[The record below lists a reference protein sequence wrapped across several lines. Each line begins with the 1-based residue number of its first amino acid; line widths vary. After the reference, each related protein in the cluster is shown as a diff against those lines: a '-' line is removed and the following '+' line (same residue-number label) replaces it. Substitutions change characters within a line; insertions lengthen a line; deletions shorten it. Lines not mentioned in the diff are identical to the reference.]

1 MSVNAAVSA
10 GPAAAVAFA
19 ASGASAVRSRAAGGV
34 RRGVT
39 GRIAPSPT
47 GRMHLGNAY
56 AALAAWL
63 GARAAGGRVLLRI
76 EDIDAP
82 RVVRDADRWIMDDL
96 AWLGLDWDGE
106 PVYQSRR
113 LDLYEDVLRRLR
125 SVTLDGGVLQ
135 GGMPQD
141 MPLTVGALR
150 DALPSDAAL
159 GAGVSRDAALRGG
172 SSRDAE
178 LRGAMPCG
186 ADPQIAT
193 PLVYPCFCS
202 RADIRAA
209 SAPNEGDGFLVYPG
223 TCRRLWESERAARL
237 ERGDRH
243 SWRIAVPGPDV
254 PESARVV
261 AFSDRVFGP
270 QRFDLARQLG
280 DVVVRRSDGLFAYQ
294 LAASVDDLLMGVTQV
309 VRGRDLLRS
318 TAIQLWIRRWVAA
331 CVVDGGALRGGAAVG
346 ESVGTA
352 LVAPAASS
360 AASVPSAVHAMPATS
375 DTSVASV
382 PSVVAR
388 TPEFAHLPL
397 IDAADGRRMAKRL
410 NSLDLGTLR
419 ERGVDPREV
428 VGYCAW
434 LLRVI
439 DEPRP
444 VTPAELVPGFSWG
457 GLAGDHADRVVDV
470 EGLFA

>member
-1 MSVNAAVSA
+1 MSVNAVASA
-10 GPAAAVAFA
+10 GPAAAATPVV
-19 ASGASAVRSRAAGGV
+19 SGASAGRARAAGDV

-106 PVYQSRR
+106 PVYQSQR

-125 SVTLDGGVLQ
+125 SVALDGGVLQ

-141 MPLTVGALR
+141 MPLAVGTLR
-150 DALPSDAAL
+150 DALPSDMAL

-178 LRGAMPCG
+178 LRGAMPRG
-186 ADPQIAT
+186 ADPRSAT

-223 TCRRLWESERAARL
+223 TCRRLGEPERAAWL

-243 SWRIAVPGPDV
+243 SWRIAVPGPDA

-261 AFSDRVFGP
+261 AFVDRVFGP

-331 CVVDGGALRGGAAVG
+331 CVADGGASGSGSVAGASVGAALP
-346 ESVGTA
+346 E
-352 LVAPAASS
+352 P
-360 AASVPSAVHAMPATS
+360 AASVPSVAHAMPATS
-375 DTSVASV
+375 DVSVASAASV
-382 PSVVAR
+382 PSVAVR

-444 VTPAELVPGFSWG
+444 VTPAELVPVFSWD